1 MTIDALAKALYVS
14 TSTIRRNLHIL
25 ESKNLIIHSY
35 GKVKLNR
42 LHANYTTSYQM
53 RDVLMVDVKEL
64 LAKEI
69 AESGLI
75 QNGNV
80 IMLDAST
87 TVSHLTNYLKTFVD
101 ITVITSGIRS
111 LCMLDDLEIPF
122 ISTGGVPVLKS
133 HSFTG
138 QHAIN
143 VIRSYNADVC
153 FLSCHGLSEE
163 GFATDPSAPENDVR
177 KEMLKQSKRKVLILD
192 GTKINKT
199 CFHNLCSIEEF
210 DDVFCNALLPKKI
223 MEKVKSFHLV
233 KTN

>member
-1 MTIDALAKALYVS
+1 MVASLLLRKNVKRINGIKQTPWQFAKAFALRKM
-14 TSTIRRNLHIL
+14 RRRFA
-25 ESKNLIIHSY
+25 
-35 GKVKLNR
+35 LN
-42 LHANYTTSYQM
+42 
-53 RDVLMVDVKEL
+53 L
-64 LAKEI
+64 LAQSV

-87 TVSHLTNYLKTFVD
+87 TVSHLTNYLKSFVD

-138 QHAIN
+138 QHALN
-143 VIRSYNADVC
+143 VIRTYNADVC
-153 FLSCHGLSEE
+153 FVSCHGLSED
-163 GFATDPSAPENDVR
+163 GFLTDPSAPENDIR
-177 KEMLKQSKRKVLILD
+177 REMLNHSKKKVLILD
-192 GTKINKT
+192 GTKIDKT
-199 CFHNLCSIEEF
+199 CFHNLCHIAEF
-210 DDVFCNALLPKKI
+210 DDVFCNKALPARI
-223 MEKVKSFHLV
+223 QEEVKRFHLV